1 MAKLKLILGCWHYDR
16 TRALA
21 DGSVQPDGIDL
32 EYRSAPQ
39 VGAIMERAMKGEFD
53 VSELGITYYLRS
65 LELPDPPFVAIP
77 VFPNRLF
84 RHGAIFINK
93 ESGIKAPRD
102 LIGRKVG
109 ELHRYGHDAGIWA
122 KGPLL
127 EDHGVASDSM
137 TYYVGGL
144 DGPSRET
151 DWAAPANPQGVTIN
165 ALRPDQSLDKMLLD
179 GDIDALF
186 SAWIPPSMRAGSPK
200 IARLFE
206 DFEAVER
213 DYFAR
218 TQVFP
223 IMHTVVI
230 KRAVYREHPWVA
242 RAMLD
247 AFEKAKQAAQNVY
260 RAGSV
265 FFSPALMIP
274 WAAALQER
282 NRRLM
287 GDDFWPYG
295 IERNR
300 KALETCLRYNRQQR
314 LLARDWKLEELFAP
328 ETLG

>member
-1 MAKLKLILGCWHYDR
+1 VAKLKLKLGCWQYDR

-21 DGSVQPDGIDL
+21 DGSVQPDGIEL

-39 VGAIMERAMKGEFD
+39 VGAIMERALKGEFD

-84 RHGAIFINK
+84 RHGAVFINK
-93 ESGIKAPRD
+93 DSGIKEPRD

-122 KGPLL
+122 KGALS
-127 EDHGVASDSM
+127 DDYGVTADSM

-144 DGPSRET
+144 DAPSNEA
-151 DWAAPANPQGVTIN
+151 DWATAVTPPGVTIHPTG
-165 ALRPDQSLDKMLLD
+165 AGQTLDKMLQD
-179 GDIDALF
+179 GAIDALF

-200 IARLFE
+200 IGRLFE
-206 DFEAVER
+206 DFETVER
-213 DYFAR
+213 GYYAR
-218 TQVFP
+218 HRVFP

-230 KRAVYREHPWVA
+230 KRSVYRENPWVA
-242 RAMLD
+242 RAMLE
-247 AFEKAKQAAQNVY
+247 AFEKAKLAAQNIY
-260 RAGSV
+260 RAGSI
-265 FFSPALMIP
+265 FFTPALMIP
-274 WAAALQER
+274 WVAALQER
-282 NRRLM
+282 NRELM

-295 IERNR
+295 IEKNR
-300 KALETCLRYNRQQR
+300 KTLETCLRYNREQR
-314 LLARDWKLEELFAP
+314 LLARDWKIEELFAP